1 MKVVDF
7 LVLKQKSVNGRHNA
21 RQKLTTEV
29 WVSDLAE
36 NPAPDNSFI
45 GQSQD
50 LSAYVNSNKINL
62 AEAGVEPSV
71 HEDYF
76 RTDNGELPVQAIN
89 DIPHEAIL
97 KIYSTSQTRHNSLIE
112 AELAYD
118 KRSSI
123 IKRHRAAL
131 AKEMAKRTAYA
142 WGAVTNDK
150 HNKIL
155 NLSASD
161 SVIDALIDMQA
172 FFQDLDVDMDG
183 MNNELGDELGPPV
196 QYGDPITPQTV
207 KAGYGFIDNGIIEKN
222 LYFYHPDHLGSSSYI
237 TDREGRIT
245 QHTEYIEFGEVLFE
259 EHSTSRTMPYLFN
272 GKELDSETNLTYFGA
287 RYLDMKTS
295 LWLNTD
301 PLAEKN
307 DKEQIK
313 LKFIV
318 DNEEYDDHS
327 TIYAMID
334 SGELSISMK
343 TNKENT
349 FMDEEIIWLFNNK
362 EIARGKNLKQ
372 IKLTTT
378 GLKEKVYKLTLKKE
392 NKEIAYLKID
402 LYNTPLLKFESSN
415 RYNQSFLFD
424 NEFEKNKINGIDYDK
439 LSTFNDY
446 RIPVLAVERD
456 KLVELKIN
464 IQGLPNISKIKD
476 FEIIIEEESLKKKVL
491 IDNNIN
497 GVLKIKAP
505 NISNNFTIIR
515 LRMTDYTNF
524 REPTY
529 LIAKYKNKIIGKLKV
544 YCYKP
549 MNKKLQ
555 IVFVKWGDDNYR
567 KIDIKEMENYLK
579 NKSLNQLFIN
589 IDVNIN
595 NLDLNNVADKT
606 FTQNIDKLISN
617 YTSSNIEGKQL
628 LDLLLEKYDKNY
640 EKLQNTDI
648 FFILNKNI
656 FLSDDNELGGY
667 HYIGK
672 TGGVLFNHDSSPHE
686 NIAHEL
692 GYWLGLEHTWKE
704 GTPETIPKGQT
715 QNNFMD
721 YFIKRKSWFEF
732 QLNKIYQQY
741 EKK

>member
-1 MKVVDF
+1 M
-7 LVLKQKSVNGRHNA
+7 S
-21 RQKLTTEV
+21 
-29 WVSDLAE
+29 W
-36 NPAPDNSFI
+36 
-45 GQSQD
+45 
-50 LSAYVNSNKINL
+50 
-62 AEAGVEPSV
+62 
-71 HEDYF
+71 
-76 RTDNGELPVQAIN
+76 
-89 DIPHEAIL
+89 
-97 KIYSTSQTRHNSLIE
+97 
-112 AELAYD
+112 
-118 KRSSI
+118 
-123 IKRHRAAL
+123 
-131 AKEMAKRTAYA
+131 EM
-142 WGAVTNDK
+142 VP
-150 HNKIL
+150 
-155 NLSASD
+155 
-161 SVIDALIDMQA
+161 
-172 FFQDLDVDMDG
+172 
-183 MNNELGDELGPPV
+183 GPPV

>member
-1 MKVVDF
+1 
-7 LVLKQKSVNGRHNA
+7 
-21 RQKLTTEV
+21 
-29 WVSDLAE
+29 
-36 NPAPDNSFI
+36 
-45 GQSQD
+45 
-50 LSAYVNSNKINL
+50 
-62 AEAGVEPSV
+62 
-71 HEDYF
+71 
-76 RTDNGELPVQAIN
+76 
-89 DIPHEAIL
+89 
-97 KIYSTSQTRHNSLIE
+97 
-112 AELAYD
+112 
-118 KRSSI
+118 
-123 IKRHRAAL
+123 
-131 AKEMAKRTAYA
+131 
-142 WGAVTNDK
+142 
-150 HNKIL
+150 
-155 NLSASD
+155 
-161 SVIDALIDMQA
+161 
-172 FFQDLDVDMDG
+172 
-183 MNNELGDELGPPV
+183 
-196 QYGDPITPQTV
+196 
-207 KAGYGFIDNGIIEKN
+207 
-222 LYFYHPDHLGSSSYI
+222 
-237 TDREGRIT
+237 
-245 QHTEYIEFGEVLFE
+245 
-259 EHSTSRTMPYLFN
+259 MPYLFN
-272 GKELDSETNLTYFGA
+272 GKELDQEINLTYFGA

-555 IVFVKWGDDNYR
+555 IVFVKWGNDNYR

-640 EKLQNTDI
+640 EKLQNTDV

-672 TGGVLFNHDSSPHE
+672 IGGVLFNHDSSPHE

-692 GYWLGLEHTWKE
+692 GHWLGLEHTWKE

>member
-1 MKVVDF
+1 M
-7 LVLKQKSVNGRHNA
+7 
-21 RQKLTTEV
+21 
-29 WVSDLAE
+29 
-36 NPAPDNSFI
+36 
-45 GQSQD
+45 
-50 LSAYVNSNKINL
+50 

-123 IKRHRAAL
+123 IKRHRTAL

-142 WGAVTNDK
+142 WGAVANDK

-183 MNNELGDELGPPV
+183 MNNEPGDVPGPPV

-245 QHTEYIEFGEVLFE
+245 QHTEYIAFGEVLFE
-259 EHSTSRTMPYLFN
+259 EHSTSKTMPYLFN
-272 GKELDSETNLTYFGA
+272 GKELDQEINLTYFGA

-476 FEIIIEEESLKKKVL
+476 FEIIIEE
-491 IDNNIN
+491 
-497 GVLKIKAP
+497 
-505 NISNNFTIIR
+505 
-515 LRMTDYTNF
+515 
-524 REPTY
+524 
-529 LIAKYKNKIIGKLKV
+529 
-544 YCYKP
+544 
-549 MNKKLQ
+549 
-555 IVFVKWGDDNYR
+555 
-567 KIDIKEMENYLK
+567 
-579 NKSLNQLFIN
+579 
-589 IDVNIN
+589 
-595 NLDLNNVADKT
+595 
-606 FTQNIDKLISN
+606 
-617 YTSSNIEGKQL
+617 
-628 LDLLLEKYDKNY
+628 
-640 EKLQNTDI
+640 
-648 FFILNKNI
+648 
-656 FLSDDNELGGY
+656 
-667 HYIGK
+667 
-672 TGGVLFNHDSSPHE
+672 
-686 NIAHEL
+686 
-692 GYWLGLEHTWKE
+692 
-704 GTPETIPKGQT
+704 
-715 QNNFMD
+715 
-721 YFIKRKSWFEF
+721 
-732 QLNKIYQQY
+732 
-741 EKK
+741 

>member
-1 MKVVDF
+1 M
-7 LVLKQKSVNGRHNA
+7 
-21 RQKLTTEV
+21 
-29 WVSDLAE
+29 
-36 NPAPDNSFI
+36 
-45 GQSQD
+45 
-50 LSAYVNSNKINL
+50 

-123 IKRHRAAL
+123 IKRHRTAL

-142 WGAVTNDK
+142 WGAVANDK

-183 MNNELGDELGPPV
+183 MNNEPGDVPGPPV

-245 QHTEYIEFGEVLFE
+245 QHTEYIAFGEVLFE
-259 EHSTSRTMPYLFN
+259 EHSTSKTMPYLFN
-272 GKELDSETNLTYFGA
+272 GKELDQEINLTYFGA

-555 IVFVKWGDDNYR
+555 IVFVKWGNDNYR

-672 TGGVLFNHDSSPHE
+672 IGGVLFNHDSSPHE

-692 GYWLGLEHTWKE
+692 GHWLGLEHTWKE

>member
-1 MKVVDF
+1 M
-7 LVLKQKSVNGRHNA
+7 
-21 RQKLTTEV
+21 
-29 WVSDLAE
+29 
-36 NPAPDNSFI
+36 
-45 GQSQD
+45 
-50 LSAYVNSNKINL
+50 

-123 IKRHRAAL
+123 IKRHRTAL

-142 WGAVTNDK
+142 WGAVANDK

-183 MNNELGDELGPPV
+183 MNNEPGDVPGPPV

-245 QHTEYIEFGEVLFE
+245 QHTEYIAFGEVLFE
-259 EHSTSRTMPYLFN
+259 EHSTSKTMPYLFN
-272 GKELDSETNLTYFGA
+272 GKELDQEINLTYFGA

-334 SGELSISMK
+334 SVELSISMK

-672 TGGVLFNHDSSPHE
+672 IGGVLFNHDSSPHE

-692 GYWLGLEHTWKE
+692 GHWLGLEHTWKE

>member
-1 MKVVDF
+1 M
-7 LVLKQKSVNGRHNA
+7 
-21 RQKLTTEV
+21 
-29 WVSDLAE
+29 
-36 NPAPDNSFI
+36 
-45 GQSQD
+45 
-50 LSAYVNSNKINL
+50 

-123 IKRHRAAL
+123 IKRHRTAL

-142 WGAVTNDK
+142 WGAVANDK

-183 MNNELGDELGPPV
+183 MNNEPGDVPGPPV

-245 QHTEYIEFGEVLFE
+245 QHTEYIAFGEVLFE
-259 EHSTSRTMPYLFN
+259 EHSTSKTMPYLFN
-272 GKELDSETNLTYFGA
+272 GKELDQEINLTYFGA

>member
-1 MKVVDF
+1 M
-7 LVLKQKSVNGRHNA
+7 
-21 RQKLTTEV
+21 
-29 WVSDLAE
+29 
-36 NPAPDNSFI
+36 
-45 GQSQD
+45 
-50 LSAYVNSNKINL
+50 

-123 IKRHRAAL
+123 IKRHRTAL

-142 WGAVTNDK
+142 WGAVANDK

-183 MNNELGDELGPPV
+183 MNNEPGDVPGPPV

-245 QHTEYIEFGEVLFE
+245 QHTEYIAFGEVLFE
-259 EHSTSRTMPYLFN
+259 EHSTSKTMPYLFN
-272 GKELDSETNLTYFGA
+272 GKELDQEINLTYFGA

-672 TGGVLFNHDSSPHE
+672 IGGVLFNHDSSPHE

-692 GYWLGLEHTWKE
+692 GHWLGLEHTWKE